1 MTAAQLDERREGYAK
16 EVRRWRLEQ
25 LLRAGYDLPDARRLA
40 RCQDVDLHQAVDLV
54 RAGCPPELAFS
65 ILR

>member
-1 MTAAQLDERREGYAK
+1 MTAAQLDERLKAHAK
-16 EVRRWRLEQ
+16 QVRQWRLEQ
-25 LLRAGYDLPDARRLA
+25 FLAAGYDLPDARRLA

-54 RAGCPPELAFS
+54 RAGCPPELAVL

>member
-1 MTAAQLDERREGYAK
+1 MTAAQLDERLEAHAK

-25 LLRAGYDLPDARRLA
+25 LLQAGYDLPDARRLA
-40 RCQDVDLHQAVDLV
+40 RRQDVDLHQAVDLV
-54 RAGCPPELAFS
+54 RAGCPPELAVL